1 MKTTIVNKDDVKKKW
16 YLIDAEGKVLGRVA
30 SEVASLL
37 RGKGKPEFSPHQDLG
52 DGVVIINAD
61 KVVLTGKKLTQKFDF
76 RYSGYPG
83 GQTLTPYSIL
93 MKKNP
98 EKAVTMAVKG
108 MLPPNKLRDKMIKR
122 LKVVKG
128 ATVPAN
134 YQNSEKYEMRG

>member
-1 MKTTIVNKDDVKKKW
+1 MKTTIVDKDDIKKKW
-16 YLIDAEGKVLGRVA
+16 YLIDADGKVLGRLA

-52 DGVVIINAD
+52 DGVVIINAE

-83 GQTLTPYSIL
+83 GEKLTPYSIL

-108 MLPPNKLRDKMIKR
+108 MLPPNKLRDKMIRR

-128 ATVPAN
+128 EIIPAN
-134 YQNSEKYEMRG
+134 YRNSEKYEMRG

>member
-1 MKTTIVNKDDVKKKW
+1 MKTTIVDKDEVKKKW
-16 YLIDAEGKVLGRVA
+16 YLIDADGKVLGRLA

-52 DGVVIINAD
+52 DGVVIINAE
-61 KVVLTGKKLTQKFDF
+61 KVVLTGKKLSQKFDF

-83 GQTLTPYSIL
+83 GEKLIPYSIL

-108 MLPPNKLRDKMIKR
+108 MLPPNKLRAKMIKR

-128 ATVPAN
+128 ETAPAN
-134 YQNSEKYEMRG
+134 YRASEKYEMRG